1 MSMIQQNAEPAGASR
16 AGATGVTPVGS
27 RYAAA
32 SVTGALLVILVA
44 SGPLAAGAARV
55 AAVTALYGLVA
66 VIIGLLMRRTY
77 PHDALGLCNLVT
89 LLRLALA
96 TCLVAPL
103 LAGGQAD
110 WAVFA
115 VAAVAL
121 GLDGLDGWLA
131 RRQGLVS
138 AFGARFDMEV
148 DAALGLILAL
158 NALAAGS
165 AGALVL
171 LLGVPR
177 YAFVAA
183 GLALPW
189 MRRPLPNRAGRKVA
203 CVVQIAALIAV
214 QAPILPPGPA
224 GGIVTLAVLGLG
236 WSFGRDVLWLWR
248 RRS

>member
-158 NALAAGS
+158 TPS
-165 AGALVL
+165 RPGAP
-171 LLGVPR
+171 GR
-177 YAFVAA
+177 WCCCSGCRATRSS
-183 GLALPW
+183 
-189 MRRPLPNRAGRKVA
+189 RRAWPCRGCAGRCRTGRGA
-203 CVVQIAALIAV
+203 RWPALSR
-214 QAPILPPGPA
+214 LP
-224 GGIVTLAVLGLG
+224 
-236 WSFGRDVLWLWR
+236 
-248 RRS
+248 RSSRCKHR